1 MSKVQETNFFPNF
14 WHNLWKLSLAFFFLH
29 FFFFYHFSFLHFFT
43 FFIDWKL
50 LDNEQ
55 TQNNEWWETNLKK
68 KKIKMNQK
76 RKKYYHLQV
85 ILSIFITVM
94 VSLVFHQYIFF
105 FNCTFELLIYNE
117 TLVIDY
123 ILPNLSSFSYWA
135 IFFQSQFQV
144 LKTSS

>member
-1 MSKVQETNFFPNF
+1 
-14 WHNLWKLSLAFFFLH
+14 
-29 FFFFYHFSFLHFFT
+29 
-43 FFIDWKL
+43 
-50 LDNEQ
+50 
-55 TQNNEWWETNLKK
+55 
-68 KKIKMNQK
+68 
-76 RKKYYHLQV
+76 V